1 LQAIPPV
8 MLINNFRNWKLRVK
22 LLFSFLCV
30 VLVALSL
37 SVILFFSY
45 KHFTALEQT
54 QNQIEQVRIKL
65 KAEELAIK
73 NLQHEIYKVNEFYTG
88 ELFSK
93 AELIRT
99 TDNLIE
105 STRMLM
111 GQTSKLDSQLTHV
124 TDRIKQLGEQKLLL
138 HENLLKRGFK
148 DNGLEG
154 KLREAVHAV
163 EQMEG
168 IDKVLLLSLR
178 RHEKDFMLRKD
189 WKYVHD
195 FDKKIALLTTSITSA
210 KKEEQI
216 GITKNIQ
223 LYHSNF
229 NALAEIEKVIGLT
242 DTSGIRKEMKLLLT
256 KLNTEIIFIEENII
270 NQIEKEKASISA
282 LILLASLVVLI
293 ISVILSIQFANLLT
307 NIIKEIRNGMQTFA
321 AGSLPKKLTV
331 LTKEEIGQTKIA
343 FNQLIDR
350 LEAAQSFAVKI
361 GNGKFND
368 AYHQEFT
375 NDLLAQAL
383 IKASKELQIADT
395 IRKENEYINLGIA
408 KLSEIVSN
416 KEENIEQLSSRIL
429 LVMVKYFEANQ
440 GILYAHMPVEQ
451 EWETLPMALY
461 AYGKKKAIDKTN
473 TIIPPLTEQCLAEKE
488 IIYLEEIP
496 NNYFR
501 ITSGLGE
508 SLPTSVVLVPLIYRA
523 NCLGVVELAFFN
535 RLKPQQLNLL
545 QKLGNMA
552 AALLETKISEGVHKQ
567 LIY

>member
-1 LQAIPPV
+1 
-8 MLINNFRNWKLRVK
+8 
-22 LLFSFLCV
+22 
-30 VLVALSL
+30 
-37 SVILFFSY
+37 
-45 KHFTALEQT
+45 
-54 QNQIEQVRIKL
+54 
-65 KAEELAIK
+65 
-73 NLQHEIYKVNEFYTG
+73 
-88 ELFSK
+88 
-93 AELIRT
+93 
-99 TDNLIE
+99 
-105 STRMLM
+105 
-111 GQTSKLDSQLTHV
+111 
-124 TDRIKQLGEQKLLL
+124 
-138 HENLLKRGFK
+138 
-148 DNGLEG
+148 
-154 KLREAVHAV
+154 
-163 EQMEG
+163 
-168 IDKVLLLSLR
+168 
-178 RHEKDFMLRKD
+178 
-189 WKYVHD
+189 
-195 FDKKIALLTTSITSA
+195 
-210 KKEEQI
+210 
-216 GITKNIQ
+216 
-223 LYHSNF
+223 
-229 NALAEIEKVIGLT
+229 
-242 DTSGIRKEMKLLLT
+242 
-256 KLNTEIIFIEENII
+256 
-270 NQIEKEKASISA
+270 
-282 LILLASLVVLI
+282 
-293 ISVILSIQFANLLT
+293 
-307 NIIKEIRNGMQTFA
+307 MQTFA